1 MARSNV
7 LETAYR
13 IRRQLTSS
21 FRPVQLQLLADIASG
36 DTTVQFT
43 SALPA
48 GLQVGS
54 TLGVD
59 LELCRVLTVDTDNN
73 QVTVLRGYMDSTPAA
88 HTAGALVDV
97 DARFPL
103 LDIVEAMRTEIMS
116 WGPQLFYVDSDT
128 FAVPTTAQ
136 SYELPV
142 AWADMLGVVSVLQSD
157 DLGDNTSWP
166 RIDCKLVRGTAAG
179 FDGAPTS
186 GILLRFTESIR
197 TGSVYVV
204 AALPYDLLELD
215 VTLDFID
222 DYHLSPGMVELVE
235 LGAKK
240 RLVTDGQYER
250 IERQPLEPQRFGE
263 NTLLQTIA
271 GMIQMFDAS
280 YRLRKQQEINK
291 LRRLYPLR
299 MT

>member
-21 FRPVQLQLLADIASG
+21 FRPTQVQLLADIASG
-36 DTTVQFT
+36 DTTIQFT
-43 SALPA
+43 SELPSN
-48 GLQVGS
+48 LKVGS

-59 LELCRVLTVDTDNN
+59 LELCRVLTVDTTNN
-73 QVTVLRGYMDSTPAA
+73 QVTVLRGYLDSSPAA

-116 WGPQLFYVDSDT
+116 WGPQLFYVDSGT
-128 FAVPTTAQ
+128 LAVATTA
-136 SYELPV
+136 STLELPA
-142 AWADMLGVVSVLQSD
+142 AWADMIGVVNLLQSD

-166 RIDCKLVRGTAAG
+166 RVGAKLVRGDAAT
-179 FDGAPTS
+179 FDGATTS
-186 GILLRFTESIR
+186 GLLLRFTESIR
-197 TGSVYVV
+197 TGSVYVTV
-204 AALPYDLLELD
+204 AMPYDLLELD
-215 VTLDFID
+215 TTLDLIT
-222 DYHLSPGMVELVE
+222 DYHLTPGLVEVVE

-250 IERQPLEPQRFGE
+250 IERQPLEAQRFGE

-280 YRLRKQQEINK
+280 YRQRKQQEINK